1 MIEEYMKI
9 FITILIDILCIYMA
23 YFQTSKFAREELGI
37 PIQIGI
43 MWALILIVLGY
54 LTTYALFYESSLI

>member
-43 MWALILIVLGY
+43 MWALILIVLGS
-54 LTTYALFYESSLI
+54 LTT